1 MAICSS
7 VRPYLLKDN
16 MNFGIELI
24 CHGDYVRN
32 NFWRHLRK
40 IYREQDFL
48 KFFHNIPFGKRLFP
62 KKPIVKHLNW
72 SMHYRSSEFVQSPW
86 ILQ

>member
-1 MAICSS
+1 MTICSS

-16 MNFGIELI
+16 MNFGIELV

-32 NFWRHLRK
+32 DFWRHLRK

-48 KFFHNIPFGKRLFP
+48 KFFHNIP
-62 KKPIVKHLNW
+62 
-72 SMHYRSSEFVQSPW
+72 YRSSEFVQSPW